1 MFELSKELDIKVASD
16 IGPNKKNAIV
26 IDNFYA
32 NPDEVRN
39 LCLQS
44 KQITSEDNPG
54 LISNLPGNR
63 IFIETEEVSKKLKNL
78 FLMICSDFYLWQ
90 RPFDDRAFN
99 SNWNMIGFMC
109 NVINDST
116 LLKNPSGITP
126 HQDSYPADNQ
136 ISKVQFGSVIYLN
149 TPEECAG
156 GTNIYSF
163 DGRTTLSY
171 GSDIEQ
177 QCGKSFDD
185 INSSLKKY
193 PWKVEH
199 EFEMI
204 YNRCILYEA
213 DILHGQNVDL
223 GMFVEYDRI
232 NQTLFM

>member
-1 MFELSKELDIKVASD
+1 M
-16 IGPNKKNAIV
+16 
-26 IDNFYA
+26 
-32 NPDEVRN
+32 
-39 LCLQS
+39 
-44 KQITSEDNPG
+44 
-54 LISNLPGNR
+54 
-63 IFIETEEVSKKLKNL
+63 
-78 FLMICSDFYLWQ
+78 
-90 RPFDDRAFN
+90 
-99 SNWNMIGFMC
+99 
-109 NVINDST
+109 
-116 LLKNPSGITP
+116 
-126 HQDSYPADNQ
+126 
-136 ISKVQFGSVIYLN
+136 N

-163 DGRTTLSY
+163 DGRTTLPY

>member
-16 IGPNKKNAIV
+16 IGPNKKNAVV

-54 LISNLPGNR
+54 LIGNLPGNR
-63 IFIETEEVSKKLKNL
+63 VFIETEEVSKNLKNL

-90 RPFDDRAFN
+90 RPFNVTAFN
-99 SNWNMIGFMC
+99 SKWDGMGFMC

-116 LLKNPSGITP
+116 LLNNPSGITP
-126 HQDSYPADNQ
+126 HQDSYPGEHIALDT
-136 ISKVQFGSVIYLN
+136 QFGSVIYLN
-149 TPEECAG
+149 TPEECTG

-163 DGRTTLSY
+163 DGRTTLPY

-185 INSSLKKY
+185 INSGLKKY